1 MFSIFS
7 SESYCF
13 PLWKS
18 MPARLRKGLIL
29 IPLVPHTANQTEVSW
44 SDPPPFPCRAVT
56 HTWTQWVGDPKTR
69 AGQQER
75 TPHTGTAWARA
86 ARGAGPGHPG
96 PSSNA
101 EQHSAYNF
109 THRTATRLQKKLG
122 KKWNC
127 PLMLQKNSFP
137 QKGHGKKKL
146 SCKHQQKLSV
156 ITRANRV
163 TGSQ

>member
-1 MFSIFS
+1 MKISACPSEKGTNPDPISATHSKPNRSFLVWS
-7 SESYCF
+7 SSLSLPCSHAHQDTVGWGPQNQSWAAGTHSPHRDSLSQGCQRSRSRAPRALF
-13 PLWKS
+13 QCWATQCLKS
-18 MPARLRKGLIL
+18 
-29 IPLVPHTANQTEVSW
+29 H
-44 SDPPPFPCRAVT
+44 
-56 HTWTQWVGDPKTR
+56 
-69 AGQQER
+69 
-75 TPHTGTAWARA
+75 
-86 ARGAGPGHPG
+86 
-96 PSSNA
+96 
-101 EQHSAYNF
+101 